1 MLMKS
6 EMKYLILLLW
16 VMGFLL
22 FLPSDVR
29 VIYPDRVNCRGMV
42 VRLGEVEHMG
52 AVTREKAAG
61 NDKGHKY
68 LVLPGSGSR
77 RGELALQ
84 ITW

>member
-1 MLMKS
+1 
-6 EMKYLILLLW
+6 
-16 VMGFLL
+16 MGFLL
-22 FLPSDVR
+22 FLPRDVR
-29 VIYPDRVNCRGMV
+29 VIHPHRADCRDAV
-42 VRLGEVEHMG
+42 LRQGEVEHMG

-68 LVLPGSGSR
+68 LALLGSGAR